1 MKINL
6 NENKPLKIYFLNINF
21 VPIIMPQNVTSN
33 PIPKLTFDF
42 DFELDLDS
50 WSHPPFLLN
59 SNYKGTQKLRIFSYQ
74 RSSLGY
80 GSTLRRGS
88 SSVGM
93 GSVVT
98 F

>member
-21 VPIIMPQNVTSN
+21 VPIIISQNVTSN
-33 PIPKLTFDF
+33 PIPKLTF

-59 SNYKGTQKLRIFSYQ
+59 SNYKGTQKLRIFSYIS
-74 RSSLGY
+74 RPSLSY
-80 GSTLRRGS
+80 GSTLRWGS
-88 SSVGM
+88 SSGM